1 MLQERT
7 ETTAGHGFGAAMAR
21 GRPRKEIDRS
31 SHSGPERVDDRP
43 SRPRRSVTRRSILR
57 ALGIAP
63 LLPLTGC
70 FGDDWDSFE
79 GRQLRLATGNPG
91 GVFARYGDALGAVLA
106 SRIGVV
112 VDISQTDASVE
123 NLRLVGAGKADIG
136 MTLGDTA
143 ADAVRGRNVYTAP
156 LDVVALTRTYDSFV
170 HLVVRAQSTIEAV
183 TDLRGKR
190 VGVGRHDSGTRL
202 IATRILLEHNIGLD
216 AVATSR
222 HHLQDD
228 AQALVDDKIDAFFF
242 VSGLPNEAILA
253 LSEKIPIRLVSLE
266 STAEAMIRSYASEY
280 VAGPIPAS
288 TYGLTTATETVSV
301 KNYVVADP
309 AMSDDLAYAV
319 TRVMFEE
326 QDDIDER
333 AEGVGQPNVAAGI
346 FTSPLDLHPG
356 ALRYFREQR
365 DDS

>member
-1 MLQERT
+1 
-7 ETTAGHGFGAAMAR
+7 MAR
-21 GRPRKEIDRS
+21 GRRRKDIDRS

-143 ADAVRGRNVYTAP
+143 ADRSEEHTSELQSRG
-156 LDVVALTRTYDSFV
+156 
-170 HLVVRAQSTIEAV
+170 HLVC
-183 TDLRGKR
+183 
-190 VGVGRHDSGTRL
+190 RL
-202 IATRILLEHNIGLD
+202 LLEKKKEANIEPPSCTL
-216 AVATSR
+216 
-222 HHLQDD
+222 
-228 AQALVDDKIDAFFF
+228 
-242 VSGLPNEAILA
+242 
-253 LSEKIPIRLVSLE
+253 
-266 STAEAMIRSYASEY
+266 
-280 VAGPIPAS
+280 
-288 TYGLTTATETVSV
+288 LT
-301 KNYVVADP
+301 
-309 AMSDDLAYAV
+309 MS
-319 TRVMFEE
+319 
-326 QDDIDER
+326 
-333 AEGVGQPNVAAGI
+333 
-346 FTSPLDLHPG
+346 
-356 ALRYFREQR
+356 
-365 DDS
+365 